1 MGIVTT
7 RAVLLRS
14 HPYSESSRILRFL
27 TEDHGV
33 VAVMARGVRK
43 RSRGGGLDLFQESSL
58 TLQMKEG
65 RDLQTLRESA
75 ALRTR
80 RRLGSHPLRLSAA
93 GVLAELVLKHHGE
106 APGPEVFHALALGL
120 EQMDGLEVEDVIP
133 VLLARGWELVA
144 ALGFHPQIHACVQ
157 CGEPLGE
164 EIGRFDFQAG
174 GMRCPRCGQ
183 GMAAPRVGPRAREQ
197 LTGLLHGEVPSQ
209 LTRARAHLQLL
220 SDFITHHVSG
230 TRPLEAFRLLGSFLP
245 VAADAAADAST
256 TRPTEVTDAEATD
269 PANAPEEV
277 PGPPPSA
284 PSGP

>member
-1 MGIVTT
+1 MGIITT

-33 VAVMARGVRK
+33 VAVMARGARK
-43 RSRGGGLDLFQESSL
+43 RSRGGGLDLFQESML

-65 RDLQTLRESA
+65 RDLQTLREST

-80 RRLGSHPLRLSAA
+80 RKLGSHPLRLSAA

-120 EQMDGLEVEDVIP
+120 EQLDGVETEAVVP

-144 ALGFHPQIHACVQ
+144 ALGFHPQIRTCVQ
-157 CGEPLGE
+157 CGDPLTE
-164 EIGRFDFQAG
+164 EIGRFDFDAG
-174 GMRCPRCGQ
+174 GVRCPRCGQ

-197 LTGLLHGEVPSQ
+197 LAGFLQGEVPAE
-209 LTRARAHLQLL
+209 LTRPRAHLQLL

-230 TRPLEAFRLLGSFLP
+230 TRPLEAFRLLASFLP
-245 VAADAAADAST
+245 PAAADS
-256 TRPTEVTDAEATD
+256 EDA
-269 PANAPEEV
+269 PA
-277 PGPPPSA
+277 PPPST
-284 PSGP
+284 PSGR